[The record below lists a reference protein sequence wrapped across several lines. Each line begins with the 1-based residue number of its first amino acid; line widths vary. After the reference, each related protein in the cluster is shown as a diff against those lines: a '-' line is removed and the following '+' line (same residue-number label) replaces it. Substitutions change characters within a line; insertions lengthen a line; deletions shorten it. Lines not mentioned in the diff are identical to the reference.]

1 MRVLYV
7 VSLFPCLSETF
18 IAREIRALVEQG
30 VDVRILSLKPSRGD
44 LIHDEVRDLLDRVI
58 YPPDGARSLVRGL
71 AALVASPL
79 RHLGDLGR
87 VARGLLRYP
96 VSLAKSVVVWWRCLA
111 ALHEVREWNPDW
123 IHAHWATFPSTG
135 AWLLSR
141 ATRIAFGFTAHAHDI
156 FLEDH
161 LLAGKLRDC
170 AYAVTVSRANLGV
183 LARHASAPVVDE
195 KVHVIHCGVDLVRL
209 GPALPPG
216 RRRSAMILA
225 VGRLVPMKGFAVL
238 LDACARLRD
247 QGVSF
252 ECRIIGDGPERA
264 ALAQRIEALRLGGQV
279 ALLGALRQEE
289 VRSWMRNAAV
299 FALPA
304 RIDRDGNM
312 DGIPV
317 ALMEAMATGIAVVS
331 TAVSGIPEL
340 VEDGVSGLLVP
351 PDDPVALAEA
361 IVRLLRD
368 DALAQRLV
376 EHARRTIEADFDAR
390 REAGKLLALALR
402 STAAPVRASQVT
414 P

>member
-58 YPPDGARSLVRGL
+58 YPPDGARALVRGL

-79 RHLGDLGR
+79 RHMGDLGR
-87 VARGLLRYP
+87 VARGLLPYP
-96 VSLAKSVVVWWRCLA
+96 VSLAKSVVVWWRCLT
-111 ALHEVREWNPDW
+111 ALHEMREWKPDW

-135 AWLLSR
+135 AWLLAR
-141 ATRIAFGFTAHAHDI
+141 VTRIPFGFTAHAHDI

-161 LLAGKLRDC
+161 LLAAKLRDC

-183 LARHASAPVVDE
+183 LARHAPARVVDE
-195 KVHVIHCGVDLVRL
+195 KVHVIHCGVDLARL
-209 GPALPPG
+209 GPALPAG
-216 RRRSAMILA
+216 RRRAAMILA

-238 LDACARLRD
+238 LDACVRLRD

-304 RIDRDGNM
+304 RIDREGNM

-317 ALMEAMATGIAVVS
+317 ALMEAMATGIPVVS
-331 TAVSGIPEL
+331 TPVSGIPEL

-351 PDDPVALAEA
+351 PNDADALAEA
-361 IVRLLRD
+361 LARLFRD
-368 DALAQRLV
+368 DALADRLA
-376 EHARRTIEADFDAR
+376 ERARCTIEADFDAR
-390 REAGKLLALALR
+390 REAGKLLALAR
-402 STAAPVRASQVT
+402 DRTAAAARTSQVT